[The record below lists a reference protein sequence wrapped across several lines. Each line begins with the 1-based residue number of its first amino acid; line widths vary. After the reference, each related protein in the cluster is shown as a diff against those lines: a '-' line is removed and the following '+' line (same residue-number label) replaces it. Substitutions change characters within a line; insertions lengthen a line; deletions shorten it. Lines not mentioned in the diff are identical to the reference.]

1 MVIKLKNSQAG
12 FSLMEV
18 MIAVTIFAV
27 FITAFVTAQSG
38 NVGNSVQMNESV
50 ILLRLCENKINEAI
64 LNPPKF
70 TNLTDKEVETKNF
83 TTEGYKQYKYT
94 IEYKKV
100 EFPDFNSITGQTE
113 EDTNRQGN
121 DALVKKT
128 LFKKLKENIEKI
140 IWQVRVEVVN
150 TETLEKY
157 ELTSWVDNTNAQLDT
172 NFGI

>member
-1 MVIKLKNSQAG
+1 MVIKLKNSQDG

-18 MIAVTIFAV
+18 MIAVSIFAA
-27 FITAFVTAQSG
+27 FITAFVTAQTG
-38 NVGNSVQMNESV
+38 NVVNSVQMNETV

-83 TTEGYKQYKYT
+83 TTEGYKNYKYT

-100 EFPDFNSITGQTE
+100 EFPDFNAITGQTE

-140 IWQVRVEVVN
+140 IWQVRVEVEN
-150 TETLEKY
+150 TETSEKY

>member
-1 MVIKLKNSQAG
+1 MVSKLKNSQDG
-12 FSLMEV
+12 FTLMEV
-18 MIAVTIFAV
+18 MIAVSIFAA
-27 FITAFVTAQSG
+27 FITAFVTAQTG
-38 NVGNSVQMNESV
+38 NVGNSVQMNETV

-64 LNPPKF
+64 LDPPKF

-83 TTEGYKQYKYT
+83 TTEGYKKYKYT

-100 EFPDFNSITGQTE
+100 EFPDFNDITGQSE

-140 IWQVRVEVVN
+140 IWQVRVEVEN